1 MSKRN
6 YRILAPLLA
15 LLLCARPG
23 VADAQVVSAN
33 PLEWMA
39 LAEGNEAING
49 QMENEVDG
57 QLNTAVLQ
65 NSIAAEFD
73 QIHRWE
79 TKYNQYLKTANGYAS
94 QLKACTHLYNDG
106 VRMFLNLCQLRRAVS
121 RNTQGV
127 LASLSMNNL
136 YLETATELVS
146 VYNLLKDAVA
156 TGGTANMLT
165 GAERS
170 ETLWALSDR
179 LKAFNK
185 KLARLALS
193 IRYYTLNDVWAR
205 VSAGMWDRDHAEI
218 AGEALSRWKVRA
230 RGIR

>member
-1 MSKRN
+1 
-6 YRILAPLLA
+6 
-15 LLLCARPG
+15 

-79 TKYNQYLKTANGYAS
+79 TKYNQYLKTASGYAS
-94 QLKACTHLYNDG
+94 QLKACTHLYND
-106 VRMFLNLCQLRRAVS
+106 
-121 RNTQGV
+121 GV